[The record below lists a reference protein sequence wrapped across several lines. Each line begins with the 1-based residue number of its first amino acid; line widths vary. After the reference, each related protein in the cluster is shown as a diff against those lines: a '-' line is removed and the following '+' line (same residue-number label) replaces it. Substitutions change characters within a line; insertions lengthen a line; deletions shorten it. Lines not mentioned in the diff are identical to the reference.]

1 MICQSCNGVIGRDC
15 FNPEECMAITRDKS
29 DRYDSLEVE
38 LRDAMHRI
46 EQLEAVLAD
55 LLTDEPCSLDHHG
68 FCQTHYCHPPCPHER
83 AKKLLSKYPYGKL
96 TERKTNGTSTT
107 WKTDRR

>member
-46 EQLEAVLAD
+46 EQLEEENKHLAD
-55 LLTDEPCSLDHHG
+55 SLRIIAE
-68 FCQTHYCHPPCPHER
+68 QYEE
-83 AKKLLSKYPYGKL
+83 AGK
-96 TERKTNGTSTT
+96 RNG
-107 WKTDRR
+107 W